1 MASYVGTTSAWNF
14 ARFQTEGKVRLR
26 AYKFGKSYST
36 SSFKKVQSHNK
47 KFLPQL
53 LRLEKTSWLNEIL
66 EMVHSFSR
74 SPVYQIAAVL
84 STKIMASV
92 KKVLSHNK
100 TFMPQLLSLEQTI
113 QLKERIKTVCLSFSR
128 SPVYQITAVFSATII
143 ALV

>member
-1 MASYVGTTSAWNF
+1 
-14 ARFQTEGKVRLR
+14 
-26 AYKFGKSYST
+26 
-36 SSFKKVQSHNK
+36 VQSHNK

-74 SPVYQIAAVL
+74 SPVYQIAAVRIL
-84 STKIMASV
+84 SAKIMASV

-100 TFMPQLLSLEQTI
+100 KFMPQLLSLEQTI